1 MIEDINQIR
10 VREREEDDPED
21 SVTEEKDPSYSLLKD
36 DSSGSN
42 VISPSNTDDSEKRK
56 ASPTPKKS
64 KASPTPYKIKT
75 SPAPKKRKASPA
87 PDDIPKKKKKKSDK
101 NKTEEK
107 KVHKGDTRSH
117 HAVRKCPVCKK
128 EQKNLPRHLQVH
140 VKRNEI
146 TKEVVGFTLS
156 VAARRQRKRA
166 STRERSL
173 FKWCPVKDCKTVM
186 AYL

>member
-36 DSSGSN
+36 DSSGSS

-56 ASPTPKKS
+56 ASPTAKKS

-87 PDDIPKKKKKKSDK
+87 PDDIPKKKK
-101 NKTEEK
+101 EK
-107 KVHKGDTRSH
+107 IRQEQNRGEKGT
-117 HAVRKCPVCKK
+117 
-128 EQKNLPRHLQVH
+128 Q
-140 VKRNEI
+140 
-146 TKEVVGFTLS
+146 G
-156 VAARRQRKRA
+156 
-166 STRERSL
+166 
-173 FKWCPVKDCKTVM
+173 
-186 AYL
+186 